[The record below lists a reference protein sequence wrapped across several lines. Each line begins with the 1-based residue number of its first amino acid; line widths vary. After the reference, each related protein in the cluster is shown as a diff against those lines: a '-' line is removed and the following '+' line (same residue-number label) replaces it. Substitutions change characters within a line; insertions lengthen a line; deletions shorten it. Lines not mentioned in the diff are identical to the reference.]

1 MSAAEG
7 GTVRVSLHADA
18 AAALDPSTGPV
29 TTGAFATPDTGAL
42 LLDGLDTGVRL
53 APVTAPGPLTAPGP
67 MTASGPATGIDGAT
81 VALHAASAAQSGLS
95 GAASPRA
102 GARPGVVQLAIREKA
117 ALYAA
122 YMPFL
127 DGGGL
132 FVPTTRSVR
141 LGDELYLILSLMDD
155 PNKLSVT
162 GKVVWITPA
171 GTPQRQQGL
180 GVQFAKDDTGARAR
194 SRIEDLLGGTLKA
207 NRPTHTI

>member
-1 MSAAEG
+1 MTRTEQGTTMSAGEG
-7 GTVRVSLHADA
+7 TGT
-18 AAALDPSTGPV
+18 
-29 TTGAFATPDTGAL
+29 TTVAGFAVPDTGTM

-53 APVTAPGPLTAPGP
+53 APVTSPGPLTAP
-67 MTASGPATGIDGAT
+67 PAGIDTAT
-81 VALHAASAAQSGLS
+81 LPQTSLGAASAQQ
-95 GAASPRA
+95 RT

-132 FVPTTRSVR
+132 FVPTSRAVR
-141 LGDELYLILSLMDD
+141 LGDELYLLLSLMDD

-180 GVQFAKDDTGARAR
+180 GVQFAKDEAGTRAR
-194 SRIEDLLGGTLKA
+194 SRIEELLGGTLKA
-207 NRPTHTI
+207 NRATHTI

>member
-1 MSAAEG
+1 MSAGEG
-7 GTVRVSLHADA
+7 ETTRASLRAAAIPALDA
-18 AAALDPSTGPV
+18 ASGAGASTIPGL
-29 TTGAFATPDTGAL
+29 ADPDTGAM
-42 LLDGLDTGVRL
+42 LLDGLDTTGVRL
-53 APVTAPGPLTAPGP
+53 APVTSPGPLT
-67 MTASGPATGIDGAT
+67 GPATG
-81 VALHAASAAQSGLS
+81 V
-95 GAASPRA
+95 GAASGPVTALPSASTGLAVPPRT

-132 FVPTTRSVR
+132 FVPTSRSVQ

-155 PNKLSVT
+155 PTKLSVT
-162 GKVVWITPA
+162 GKVVWITPP

-180 GVQFAKDDTGARAR
+180 GVQFAKDETGTRAR

>member
-1 MSAAEG
+1 MSAGEG
-7 GTVRVSLHADA
+7 ATTTV
-18 AAALDPSTGPV
+18 
-29 TTGAFATPDTGAL
+29 PDTGAM

-53 APVTAPGPLTAPGP
+53 APVTAPGPLTTPSPGID
-67 MTASGPATGIDGAT
+67 ATGPNTG
-81 VALHAASAAQSGLS
+81 VGLQPTS
-95 GAASPRA
+95 IGSPAPQRT

-132 FVPTTRSVR
+132 FVPTTRAVR
-141 LGDELYLILSLMDD
+141 LGDELYLLLSLMDD

-162 GKVVWITPA
+162 GKVVWITPP

-180 GVQFAKDDTGARAR
+180 GVQFAKDEAGTCAR

>member
-1 MSAAEG
+1 MKAAEG
-7 GTVRVSLHADA
+7 GTIRTSAQA
-18 AAALDPSTGPV
+18 GTTPALRDTSPGPA
-29 TTGAFATPDTGAL
+29 TTGSALAGPDTGGL

-53 APVTAPGPLTAPGP
+53 APVTAPGPLTGTGP
-67 MTASGPATGIDGAT
+67 STAIGAST
-81 VALHAASAAQSGLS
+81 STLAAAGAQ
-95 GAASPRA
+95 PRS

-132 FVPTTRSVR
+132 FVPTTRAVR
-141 LGDELYLILSLMDD
+141 LGDELYLILSLVDD

-162 GKVVWITPA
+162 GKVVWITPP

-180 GVQFAKDDTGARAR
+180 GVQFAKDEAGMRAR
-194 SRIEDLLGGTLKA
+194 IRIEELLGGTLKA

>member
-1 MSAAEG
+1 MGAADPATTQG
-7 GTVRVSLHADA
+7 SLHIDT
-18 AAALDPSTGPV
+18 AAALDATLAPVTGP
-29 TTGAFATPDTGAL
+29 GDTGLPDAGL

-53 APVTAPGPLTAPGP
+53 APVTAPGPDTGTLAVSHSLHSPLTAP
-67 MTASGPATGIDGAT
+67 
-81 VALHAASAAQSGLS
+81 SAP
-95 GAASPRA
+95 PRS
-102 GARPGVVQLAIREKA
+102 GARPAVVQLAIREKA

-132 FVPTTRSVR
+132 FVPTTRAVR

-155 PNKLSVT
+155 PNKISVT

-180 GVQFAKDDTGARAR
+180 GVQFARDEAGTQAR

>member
-1 MSAAEG
+1 MSAGERETTRA
-7 GTVRVSLHADA
+7 SLQA
-18 AAALDPSTGPV
+18 AAIPALDTGPG
-29 TTGAFATPDTGAL
+29 TGTSTIPGLADPDTGSM

-53 APVTAPGPLTAPGP
+53 APVTSPGPPTGPLTGP
-67 MTASGPATGIDGAT
+67 LTGMGATGSGSAT
-81 VALHAASAAQSGLS
+81 TLPGVSGL
-95 GAASPRA
+95 ASQPRT

-132 FVPTTRSVR
+132 FVPTTRSVH
-141 LGDELYLILSLMDD
+141 LGDELYLILALMDD
-155 PNKLSVT
+155 PTKLSVT
-162 GKVVWITPA
+162 GKVVWITPP

-180 GVQFAKDDTGARAR
+180 GVQFAKDEAGTRAR